1 MNGQQTPAHSKL
13 NITPS
18 TGVSIGVMVI
28 VVAALFTV
36 MNGINSIRSEIG
48 AVRSTQESNKME
60 FMAEVD
66 KIKTQ
71 VATIQANKTAVTST
85 QFFKWA
91 VHLQQA
97 NPQIKVPEPEVD
109 AR

>member
-1 MNGQQTPAHSKL
+1 MNGERPAHPKL
-13 NITPS
+13 NITAS
-18 TGVSIGVMVI
+18 TGVSIGIMV
-28 VVAALFTV
+28 VVIAALFTV
-36 MNGINSIRSEIG
+36 MNGINTIG
-48 AVRSTQESNKME
+48 SKIEQVSSKQETNKME
-60 FMAEVD
+60 FLTEID
-66 KIKTQ
+66 KIKTD
-71 VATIQANKTAVTST
+71 VAAIHANKTSVTGT

>member
-36 MNGINSIRSEIG
+36 MNGINSLRSGIEQ
-48 AVRSTQESNKME
+48 VSSKQETNKME
-60 FMAEVD
+60 FMSEID
-66 KIKTQ
+66 KIKTD
-71 VATIQANKTAVTST
+71 VSMIKANKSSVTGT